1 MKDEKKYDCRN
12 CRYKDE
18 VANFCGFCMMK
29 IIDELKERRCDENG
43 EKNRRENSKDETSG
57 QTD

>member
-1 MKDEKKYDCRN
+1 MKDEKIYDCRN

-29 IIDELKERRCDENG
+29 IIDEFNERGCNENGKKNGRENG
-43 EKNRRENSKDETSG
+43 ENET
-57 QTD
+57 T